1 MKHIVRNLL
10 ITLILGGAYFYVA
23 LPALNPQSPDFYSF
37 IVGLCIVYIILTLIS
52 RGFTDTS
59 AGLKNYLKAIIKNC
73 KIPAFIAV
81 ITVLVAV
88 LGSATSW
95 KIIRAKD
102 YQSLIEVKQG
112 DFSKEVAEISFDKI
126 PVLDKDSAQRL
137 GDRKLGELSEMV
149 SQFEVSDDYTQI
161 NLHGKPV
168 RVTTLEYADVIKW
181 LTNRSEGLP
190 AYIVIDMTNQ
200 NTEVVRVEDGIKYS
214 PSEHFGRN
222 IYRHLR
228 FNYPTFMFAA
238 PTFEIDENDNPYWV
252 CPRVVK
258 RIGLFGGTDIQG
270 GVLVNAITGECEYY
284 EEVPSWVD
292 RLYPA
297 DLIVE
302 QYDYYGAYINGFWN
316 YIFGQK
322 GVTQTTSGYN
332 YIAMNDDVY
341 MYTGVTST
349 GNDQSNVGFL
359 LSNQRTKETK
369 YYSCAGATETSAM
382 ASAQGIVQHLKYSAT
397 FPLLLNVSG
406 EPTYFVA
413 LKDNAQLVKMYA
425 MVNVRQ
431 YQLVATGTTVAEC
444 EREYTKLLASNNL
457 AEDIEIESTTVS
469 GKITQIKTAVINGNT
484 RYYLR
489 LEGNEKYY
497 AVNVSENEDVITLS
511 EGDMVKIEY
520 SGEGRIL
527 AVISIERE

>member
-1 MKHIVRNLL
+1 MKHIIRNLA
-10 ITLILGGAYFYVA
+10 ITLIIGFIYFYFE
-23 LPALNPQSPDFYSF
+23 LPALNPGDKALYTF
-37 IVGLCIVYIILTLIS
+37 IIGLCILYIIFTLVS
-52 RGFTDTS
+52 RGLADREK
-59 AGLKNYLKAIIKNC
+59 GLREYVRIIIKNC
-73 KIPAFIAV
+73 KIPTFIA
-81 ITVLVAV
+81 LGAVAV
-88 LGSATSW
+88 SLIGGITSW
-95 KIIRAKD
+95 EVIRAGSYRD
-102 YQSLIEVKQG
+102 LIEVQSG
-112 DFSKEVAEISFDKI
+112 DFTQEVAEISFDKI
-126 PVLDKDSAQRL
+126 PILDKESAERL
-137 GDRKLGELSEMV
+137 GDRKLGELSDMV
-149 SQFEVSDDYTQI
+149 SQFEVSDDYAQI

-168 RVTTLEYADVIKW
+168 RATTLEYADIIKW

-190 AYIVIDMTNQ
+190 AYVVIDMTNQ
-200 NTEVVRVEDGIKYS
+200 NTEIVRVEEGIKYS

-228 FNYPTFMFAA
+228 FNYPTFMFAS

-252 CPRVVK
+252 CPRVVR
-258 RIGLFGGTDIQG
+258 RIGLFGGTDIHG

-284 EEVPSWVD
+284 EEVPQWVD

-297 DLIVE
+297 DLIVN

-349 GNDQSNVGFL
+349 GSDQSNVGFL

-382 ASAQGIVQHLKYSAT
+382 ASAQGVVQHLNYAAT

-406 EPTYFVA
+406 EPTYFMA

-425 MVNVRQ
+425 MVNVEQ
-431 YQLVATGTTVAEC
+431 YQIVATGATVAEC
-444 EREYTKLLASNNL
+444 EREYTKLLASNNIT
-457 AEDIEIESTTVS
+457 EVPVVESNIAS
-469 GKITQIKTAVINGNT
+469 GKITSIKSAVVNGNT
-484 RYYLR
+484 RYYIR
-489 LEGNEKYY
+489 LEGSDAYY
-497 AVNVSENEDVITLS
+497 SVNISEYEEVITLS
-511 EGDMVKIEY
+511 EGDNVKIEY
-520 SGEGRIL
+520 SGNGAIR
-527 AVISIERE
+527 AVVSIEKE

>member
-1 MKHIVRNLL
+1 MKHIIRNLL
-10 ITLILGGAYFYVA
+10 ITLLLGGAYFYVA
-23 LPALNPQSPDFYSF
+23 LPALNPHASEFYSF
-37 IVGLCIVYIILTLIS
+37 IIGLCIVYIILTLITK
-52 RGFTDTS
+52 GLTDYS
-59 AGLKNYLKAIIKNC
+59 AGIRQYIKTIIKNC
-73 KIPAFIAV
+73 KIPAFIA
-81 ITVLVAV
+81 IAAVAV
-88 LGSATSW
+88 SLIGSATSW
-95 KIIRAKD
+95 KLIRAKD
-102 YQSLIEVKQG
+102 YRDLITVEQG
-112 DFSKEVAEISFDKI
+112 DFAKDVDEISFDKI
-126 PVLDKDSAQRL
+126 PVLDKNSAQRL

-161 NLHGKPV
+161 NLHDKPV
-168 RVTTLEYADVIKW
+168 RVTSLEYADAIKW
-181 LTNRSEGLP
+181 LTNRSKGLP

-200 NTEVVRVEDGIKYS
+200 TAEVVRVEDGIKYS
-214 PSEHFGRN
+214 DSEHFSRN

-258 RIGLFGGTDIQG
+258 RIGLFGGTDIKG

-284 EEVPSWVD
+284 EEVPTWVD

-322 GVTQTTSGYN
+322 GVTKTTSGYN
-332 YIAMNDDVY
+332 YIAINDDVY

-382 ASAQGIVQHLKYSAT
+382 ASAQGVVQHLNYTAT

-406 EPTYFVA
+406 EPTYFMA

-431 YQLVATGTTVAEC
+431 YQIVATATTVAEC
-444 EREYTKLLASNNL
+444 EKEYAKLLSQNNIVD
-457 AEDIEIESTTVS
+457 APIVEATTVS
-469 GKITQIKTAVINGNT
+469 GAITDIKTAVINGNT

-489 LEGNEKYY
+489 IEESEKYY
-497 AVNVSENEDVITLS
+497 AVNVSDYEEVVTLS
-511 EGDMVKIEY
+511 LGDKVKIEY
-520 SGEGRIL
+520 SGNGKIL
-527 AVISIERE
+527 TCTSIERE